1 MASVMQT
8 DLRQYLHLI
17 ASGKVREIY
26 ELDDSM
32 LLFVATDRISGE
44 CADLQEFGIALTN
57 SQPTM

>member
-44 CADLQEFGIALTN
+44 CPDLQEFGIALTN